1 MLQVS
6 YKKLAAVALTLGLSQ
21 AGGAG
26 AILTV
31 TDSFKDGSFSGSD
44 ITYGNGDG
52 EAFVTP
58 LLFTADQAT
67 QKTASSQV
75 VGAGIDY
82 SCSFSGGGACAGE
95 AAVHLHEH
103 AQGDRPVPQCN
114 WSALHVGC
122 HRGRDQHFRFP
133 YRQGEPEL
141 ACGGR

>member
-6 YKKLAAVALTLGLSQ
+6 YKKLAAVALTFGLSQ

-58 LLFTADQAT
+58 LLFTVDLGNT
-67 QKTASSQV
+67 KTASSQV
-75 VGAGIDY
+75 VGAGNRLLC
-82 SCSFSGGGACAGE
+82 CSFSGGGAIAGE
-95 AAVHLHEH
+95 
-103 AQGDRPVPQCN
+103 
-114 WSALHVGC
+114 
-122 HRGRDQHFRFP
+122 P
-133 YRQGEPEL
+133 YTSR
-141 ACGGR
+141 ARAR